1 MWPGPLRS
9 FCPPQSGLG
18 SRVGGGYRAGMTRID
33 VGRTVLGY
41 EEAGEGPAV
50 VLVHAAAAD
59 RRMWD
64 HQFDALAERYRVVRY
79 DWRGYGDSDDAEGPV
94 AHYADLLALL
104 DTLSIGRAA
113 LVGSSMGGAHAVD
126 ATLVAPEGV
135 GALALVCPGM
145 TGRAW
150 PPEFVEAG
158 RRAVSG
164 AVPPERLAVYRA
176 GNADPDPADVA
187 AMAEAQARFMV
198 AGPDRA
204 AEDLP
209 VEVWDKAL
217 LMYRALLQRMWS
229 GPPTEMV
236 WPDPSAGGRLGEIEA
251 PTLVVKGLADVP
263 GIQDVATEYAT
274 GIPGAR
280 RLEMP
285 DTGHLPPVERPEEFT
300 AALAGFLADTLPS
313 H

>member
-1 MWPGPLRS
+1 
-9 FCPPQSGLG
+9 
-18 SRVGGGYRAGMTRID
+18 MTRID
-33 VGRTVLGY
+33 IGHTVLGY

-64 HQFDALAERYRVVRY
+64 HAFTALAGRYRVVRY
-79 DWRGYGDSDDAEGPV
+79 DWRGYGESDDAEGPV
-94 AHYADLLALL
+94 AHYRDLLALL
-104 DTLSIGRAA
+104 DALDIGRAA

-126 ATLVAPEGV
+126 AALVAPDRV

-158 RRAVSG
+158 RRVVAG
-164 AVPPERLAVYRA
+164 AVAPERMAIYRA

-198 AGPDRA
+198 VGPDRVP
-204 AEDLP
+204 EDLSAQAW
-209 VEVWDKAL
+209 ERAL
-217 LMYRALLQRMWS
+217 LMYRALFRRAWS

-236 WPDPSAGGRLGEIEA
+236 WPDPPAEGRLTEIGV
-251 PTLVVKGLADVP
+251 PVLVVKGLSDVP
-263 GIQDVATEYAT
+263 QVQDVAAQYAA

-280 RLEMP
+280 LLEMP
-285 DTGHLPPVERPEEFT
+285 DTGHLPPVEHPQVFT
-300 AALAGFLADTLPS
+300 AALTEFLADAAPS
-313 H
+313 R

>member
-1 MWPGPLRS
+1 M
-9 FCPPQSGLG
+9 
-18 SRVGGGYRAGMTRID
+18 ARID
-33 VGRTVLGY
+33 VGPTVLGY

-79 DWRGYGDSDDAEGPV
+79 DWRGYGESDDAEGPV
-94 AHYADLLALL
+94 AHYRDLVALL
-104 DTLSIGRAA
+104 DALGIRRAA

-126 ATLVAPEGV
+126 AALVAPERV

-158 RRAVSG
+158 RRMVSR

-198 AGPDRA
+198 AGPDRVP
-204 AEDLP
+204 EDLP
-209 VEVWDKAL
+209 AEAWEKAL
-217 LMYRALLQRMWS
+217 LMYRAVFRRMWS
-229 GPPTEMV
+229 GPPTETV
-236 WPDPSAGGRLGEIEA
+236 CPDPPAEGRLAEIDA
-251 PTLVVKGLADVP
+251 PTLVVRGLADVP
-263 GIQDVATEYAT
+263 QIQDVAVQYAE

-280 RLEMP
+280 LLELP
-285 DTGHLPPVERPEEFT
+285 DTGHLPAVERPEELT
-300 AALAGFLADTLPS
+300 AALTEFLNRQRPPE
-313 H
+313 